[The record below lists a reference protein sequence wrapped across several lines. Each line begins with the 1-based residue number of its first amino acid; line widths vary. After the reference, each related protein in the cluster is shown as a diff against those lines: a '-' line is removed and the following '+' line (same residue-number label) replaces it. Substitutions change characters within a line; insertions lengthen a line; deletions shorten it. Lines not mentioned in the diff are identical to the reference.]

1 MPAAEDVFAE
11 SWAYLLLF
19 LIMRLNAIAVV
30 AFAAC
35 SCAAPHAATH
45 AIHEKRDYTPSNWLK
60 HDRVSAAAIIPVRVG
75 LTQSNLEKGYDFLMD
90 V

>member
-1 MPAAEDVFAE
+1 
-11 SWAYLLLF
+11 
-19 LIMRLNAIAVV
+19 MRLSAIVAV

-35 SCAAPHAATH
+35 SYAAPYVPAH
-45 AIHEKRDYTPSNWLK
+45 AIHEKRDYTPSDWVK
-60 HDRVSAAAIIPVRVG
+60 RSRVPATATIPVRIG

>member
-1 MPAAEDVFAE
+1 
-11 SWAYLLLF
+11 
-19 LIMRLNAIAVV
+19 MRLAAIAVV

-35 SCAAPHAATH
+35 SYAAPQAVTH
-45 AIHEKRDYTPSNWLK
+45 AIHEKRDYTPSNWVK
-60 HDRVSAAAIIPVRVG
+60 RDRVPATATIPVRVG